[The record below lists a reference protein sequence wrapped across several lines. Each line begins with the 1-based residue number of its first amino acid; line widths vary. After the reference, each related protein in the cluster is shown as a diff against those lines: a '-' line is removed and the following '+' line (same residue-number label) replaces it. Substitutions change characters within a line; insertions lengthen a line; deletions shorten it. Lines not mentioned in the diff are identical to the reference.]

1 MRPRKV
7 FAAVAFQDKASKRWC
22 SRFDEAF
29 AIPSGEVNDLV
40 KLQADEA
47 NAAASAEETVWIGGI
62 PSHLVIAKEEGEP
75 AQLAPAVMQQ
85 LRSFGQVDMSRV
97 TVRVKPGENRC
108 WALVTFQSPD
118 SSSGVTAEAAC
129 ANIIEKA
136 LTVSGSEGEPLQ
148 LTVKRSDV
156 SHKLHDSSGALAM
169 MALAHSSHATHGQP
183 KPVSTQSILRVLRYI
198 K

>member
-75 AQLAPAVMQQ
+75 AQLAPAVMEQ
-85 LRSFGQVDMSRV
+85 LRSFGQVDM
-97 TVRVKPGENRC
+97 
-108 WALVTFQSPD
+108 FD
-118 SSSGVTAEAAC
+118 
-129 ANIIEKA
+129 
-136 LTVSGSEGEPLQ
+136 
-148 LTVKRSDV
+148 
-156 SHKLHDSSGALAM
+156 KLF
-169 MALAHSSHATHGQP
+169 
-183 KPVSTQSILRVLRYI
+183 
-198 K
+198 